1 MQMGHSSL
9 SPPASSSPLK
19 NGASFRSSTIF
30 LIVRG
35 SPASAKGGWARQA
48 SRARTRGCEGMPR
61 KPLCMRC
68 AHCEFS
74 GSCRGRRWAGSM
86 AGRLPLLPLPDCV
99 WPMIAGGAF
108 LPAANSSQGP
118 EGAYGAEAQSWAP
131 LGPGWLA
138 AANFHRRTIDERVT
152 KVNYRRKFH

>member
-1 MQMGHSSL
+1 
-9 SPPASSSPLK
+9 
-19 NGASFRSSTIF
+19 
-30 LIVRG
+30 
-35 SPASAKGGWARQA
+35 
-48 SRARTRGCEGMPR
+48 
-61 KPLCMRC
+61 
-68 AHCEFS
+68 
-74 GSCRGRRWAGSM
+74 M